1 MCECLRRRL
10 RCRLVWFLEKVLKE
24 ISPNITRVADALSQ
38 RRNKRKEGDEVTSF
52 GSSGFFMV
60 RDSGDHKKNKMLIR

>member
-1 MCECLRRRL
+1 
-10 RCRLVWFLEKVLKE
+10 LVWFLEKVLKE

-38 RRNKRKEGDEVTSF
+38 RKEGDEVTSF